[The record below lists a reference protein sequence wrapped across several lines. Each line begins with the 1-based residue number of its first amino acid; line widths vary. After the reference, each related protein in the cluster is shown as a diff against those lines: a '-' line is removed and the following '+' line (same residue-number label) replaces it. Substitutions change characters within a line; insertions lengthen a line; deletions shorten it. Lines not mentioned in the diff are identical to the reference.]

1 VTILGTLL
9 RDKRPAEATHA
20 WNQPNL
26 SAPDT
31 IELSS
36 HDFTDAGVLLPRHS
50 GRRVRGENVSPHVA
64 WTEPPAGTVELLLLI
79 EDIDVPLGRNPAV
92 HCLAVIDEARLQT
105 PHELPSGALAKKN
118 PAPGITLLR
127 SFIGRGY
134 LGPEPLKGHGP
145 HRYVFQIYALSHSLL
160 NRPDHDALLKT
171 RPRALLAAIDAPIL
185 ARGRLTGVSERR

>member
-1 VTILGTLL
+1 MTILGSLL
-9 RDKRPAEATHA
+9 RTKRPDEATYA

-50 GRRVRGENVSPHVA
+50 GRRVRGENVSPHLA
-64 WTEPPAGTVELLLLI
+64 WSEPPAGTAELLLLI

-92 HCLAVIDEARLQT
+92 HCLVAIDEARLQT
-105 PHELPSGALAKKN
+105 PHELPTGGLDKKN
-118 PAPGITLLR
+118 PAPGVTLLR

-134 LGPEPLKGHGP
+134 HGPEPLKGHGP
-145 HRYVFQIYALSHSLL
+145 HRYVFELYALSHSLL
-160 NRPDHDALLKT
+160 NGPDRDAVLKT
-171 RPRALLAAIDAPIL
+171 RPRALLAAIDAPVV
-185 ARGRLTGVSERR
+185 ARGRIVGISER